1 MSRKKI
7 KIRHLSVEKKIKKII
22 LTGPESTGK
31 TTLAK
36 QLAQVY
42 NTVWVPEF
50 ARTYLKGLNRP
61 YREDDLL
68 KIAQGQDDLES
79 FFSKKTNQ
87 YLFCDTSMLV
97 MKIWSEYRFGKCH
110 PWILEQLEN
119 EKNAI
124 YILCGTDIL
133 WEYDEQRENPKDRN
147 ELYAKYLSEL
157 KFYQKKIIEV
167 AGSQE
172 VRISQVARFIN

>member
-1 MSRKKI
+1 M
-7 KIRHLSVEKKIKKII
+7 EKEIKKII

-31 TTLAK
+31 STLAK

-50 ARTYLKGLNRP
+50 ARVYLEGLNRP

-68 KIAQGQDDLES
+68 KIAQGQKDLES
-79 FFSKKTNQ
+79 FFYKKSNQ

-97 MKIWSEYRFGKCH
+97 MKIWSEYRFGKCD

-119 EKNAI
+119 EKNTA
-124 YILCGTDIL
+124 YILCETDVP
-133 WEYDEQRENPKDRN
+133 WEYDEQRENPYNRN
-147 ELYAKYLSEL
+147 ELYEKYLFEL
-157 KFYQKKIIEV
+157 KFYQKKHIEV

-172 VRISQVARFIN
+172 VRMDDVIRFLK

>member
-1 MSRKKI
+1 MD
-7 KIRHLSVEKKIKKII
+7 KKIKKII

-31 TTLAK
+31 STLAK

-50 ARTYLKGLNRP
+50 ARTYLEGLSRP

-68 KIAQGQDDLES
+68 KIAEGQRDLES
-79 FFSKKTNQ
+79 FFFKKADQ

-119 EKNAI
+119 EKDTT
-124 YILCGTDIL
+124 YILCGTDIP
-133 WEYDEQRENPKDRN
+133 WEYDEQRENPNDRN
-147 ELYAKYLSEL
+147 ELYQKYLSEL
-157 KFYQKKIIEV
+157 KFYQKEFIEV
-167 AGSQE
+167 TDSQE
-172 VRISQVARFIN
+172 VRVRKVAHFIN